1 MSNYPIE
8 ALLRPPVEWS
18 SSLAAV
24 SLAAITWRA
33 PDLLMMT
40 HQVAWGVSGG
50 LVIWALWRFYQ
61 GWKVVRYQR
70 GLRQSR
76 KYTVPV
82 SALNPDPRG
91 LFLGRGFLWTAQHTQ
106 RLWDATRAENRRFV
120 EPAGKKQR
128 EAAFLE
134 SGLPAIHGVGLR
146 EGDTTI
152 VLPHAERQGHL
163 FYLGTTGVGKTRA
176 LELAVCQDI
185 RRGHPVICLDPK
197 GDPDL
202 FRCLHR
208 EAQRAKR
215 PFYFFH
221 LGYPEHSAR
230 YNPIGRFAR
239 ITEVASRVAEQLPG
253 QGNAAA
259 FRQFAWLFTHLIS
272 QALFALGERPDYR
285 KTLQYMSNI
294 DPLLVRY
301 FEHWL
306 DRQGPPNWRSRIDS
320 SESGKKPQI
329 PRHLQNRD
337 LRAIQLVRFYKEH
350 ELYDPVADGLRRAF
364 EYEKTFFDKISVAV
378 QPLLEKLLAGQ
389 VGELVNP
396 DYHDVDDPRPIL
408 DWPSVVRQRA
418 VVYCG
423 FDALTD
429 SEVATAVSQGM
440 LADLVALAGEFY
452 KHGLGA
458 QQAVPEAVPETC
470 VHIDEFAEAAR
481 GREIIQALNKGRGAG
496 LRFALYAQTLA
507 DIAAGFG
514 NQDQAKQVIGNVSNT
529 LIMLRVADLETA
541 ELLTKRLGKVEVN
554 MLMQDSGALDS
565 SNPESSVHFT
575 SSTRDRLTTQLVPL
589 LEPGHLMQLPR
600 GHAFVLMRGGQVYK
614 VQFPEITGAPP
625 RLPRDLEQIARD
637 MAQRYQ
643 QIAGA
648 GLQSSDSINHAALQ
662 QPPSSRSEWLP
673 EDEPSPAPPVRVQR
687 PPKKKKAP
695 ASPPEMQW
703 AAQASQWYGS
713 APETDEHHAGGGDS

>member
-1 MSNYPIE
+1 MSHYPIE

-50 LVIWALWRFYQ
+50 LVIWALVRFYQ

-70 GLRQSR
+70 GLRQTR
-76 KYTVPV
+76 KYTVPLK
-82 SALNPDPRG
+82 AIAPDPRG

-134 SGLPAIHGVGLR
+134 SGLPAIHGVGGKKESR
-146 EGDTTI
+146 I

-176 LELAVCQDI
+176 LELAIRQDI

-197 GDPDL
+197 GDPEL
-202 FRCLHR
+202 FRCLHA
-208 EAQRAKR
+208 EAQRVGR

-230 YNPIGRFAR
+230 YNPIGRFSR
-239 ITEVASRVAEQLPG
+239 LTEVATRIANQLPG
-253 QGNAAA
+253 QGNSEA
-259 FRQFAWLFTHLIS
+259 FRQFAWLFTHLIN

-285 KTLQYMSNI
+285 KTLQYMSHI

-306 DRQGPPNWRSRIDS
+306 DRQGPPSWRTQIAVLDAV
-320 SESGKKPQI
+320 KKIQI

-337 LRAIQLVRFYKEH
+337 HRAVQLVRFYKEH
-350 ELYDPVADGLRRAF
+350 ELYDPVADGLRQAF
-364 EYEKTFFDKISVAV
+364 EYEKTFFDRISLAV
-378 QPLLEKLLAGQ
+378 RPMLEKLLAGQ
-389 VGELVNP
+389 VGELINP
-396 DYHDVDDPRPIL
+396 DYSDENDPRPIL

-440 LADLVALAGEFY
+440 LADLVALAGEIY

-496 LRFALYAQTLA
+496 LRFALYAQALA

-514 NQDQAKQVIGNVSNT
+514 NQDQAKQVVGNVSNT

-554 MLMQDSGALDS
+554 MLMQVSGATDS
-565 SNPESSVHFT
+565 SNPESTVHFT
-575 SSTRDRLTTQLVPL
+575 SNTQDRLSTQNVPL

-600 GHAFVLMRGGQVYK
+600 GHAFVLMRGGQVFK

-662 QPPSSRSEWLP
+662 QPPASRSEWLP
-673 EDEPSPAPPVRVQR
+673 EDEIPSVRPPR

-695 ASPPEMQW
+695 AAPPEMHW
-703 AAQASQWYGS
+703 AAQASQWYVPAS
-713 APETDEHHAGGGDS
+713 EENEEHPGGGR